1 MEWVSNFHYFHI
13 AQLWLDPCLRT
24 TLMPYRSPET
34 WLRSAPWY
42 AIADLS
48 RPCASTTPPI
58 C

>member
-34 WLRSAPWY
+34 WLR
-42 AIADLS
+42 
-48 RPCASTTPPI
+48 
-58 C
+58 